1 LFRAL
6 VKIFRRRLTKALI
19 VYYSLDGNSGLI
31 ADILKSE
38 MNADVLR
45 LETLD
50 EKKRKGLARYFW
62 GGRQVF
68 THANPPLKPY
78 SVSLDAY
85 DLIIIGGPVW
95 AASPAPALNS
105 FLGETKITG
114 KKIAVFFCHGGGK
127 GSAPEKLKASLSGN
141 TFAGEID
148 FINPLKG
155 NREEIAAR
163 LREWAKQ
170 LL

>member
-1 LFRAL
+1 
-6 VKIFRRRLTKALI
+6 VKILI

-78 SVSLDAY
+78 SVDPGAY

-95 AASPAPALNS
+95 AGSPAPALNT
-105 FLGETKITG
+105 FIGETKITG
-114 KKIAVFFCHGGGK
+114 RKIAIFLCHGGGK
-127 GSAPEKLKASLSGN
+127 GNAPEKLKASLPGN
-141 TFAGEID
+141 TFAGVID
-148 FINPLKG
+148 FSNPLKG

-163 LREWAKQ
+163 LREWSKRELQ
-170 LL
+170 IGG

>member
-1 LFRAL
+1 M
-6 VKIFRRRLTKALI
+6 KTLI
-19 VYYSLDGNSGLI
+19 VYYSLDGNCGLI

-38 MNADVLR
+38 LNADVLK

-68 THANPPLKPY
+68 THAKPSLKPY
-78 SVSLDAY
+78 SVSPDSY

-95 AASPAPALNS
+95 AGSPAPALNT
-105 FLGETKITG
+105 FLEKTKITG
-114 KKIAVFFCHGGGK
+114 KKTASFLCHAGGK
-127 GSAPEKLKASLSGN
+127 GKAPEKLKAGLPGN

-163 LREWAKQ
+163 LREWAK
-170 LL
+170 LITS